1 MSLRKDWLSRQ
12 FVRVDADVRNWPE
25 SMKVEAGFATRDRVG
40 EMSCALR
47 RSPKLTQPYSPK
59 VTQAFWADPS
69 RRVMTTMDHHNA
81 EGSEEAM

>member
-40 EMSCALR
+40 EMSCA
-47 RSPKLTQPYSPK
+47 SNEKTAIIESAPKEPAKNS
-59 VTQAFWADPS
+59 
-69 RRVMTTMDHHNA
+69 
-81 EGSEEAM
+81 

>member
-40 EMSCALR
+40 EMSCASNEKRRPLTAHR
-47 RSPKLTQPYSPK
+47 RSPLRIVKEPSTQPSGRLPL
-59 VTQAFWADPS
+59 A
-69 RRVMTTMDHHNA
+69 
-81 EGSEEAM
+81 